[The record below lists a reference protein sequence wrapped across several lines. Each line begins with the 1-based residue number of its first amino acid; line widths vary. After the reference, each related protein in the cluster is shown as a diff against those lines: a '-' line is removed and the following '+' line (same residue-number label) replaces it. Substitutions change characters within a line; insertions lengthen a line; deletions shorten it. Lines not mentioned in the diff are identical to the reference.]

1 MKKNFFLLMGIA
13 AMLTACEKTILTDED
28 MTTYDGTERTRITFT
43 VNGDFHSD
51 AATRSGSNAEANST
65 LFTLHSSLTRASL
78 SADGKDMTDLWLLDY
93 QDGALKQQ
101 LHQQT
106 GDPDFGTPSLSLP
119 QGSHTLYFV
128 ASRGKQPVLSTA
140 EHTITWGT
148 PSDTFWQAVTLTV
161 DENTAA
167 TQTVTLHRVTTK
179 LSITIQDA
187 LPTDIATISLEPT
200 NWFYAL
206 DYTNGSPTGAQ
217 QQAVPI
223 SVPSSC
229 AGQKNQSVSFFGLS
243 SADEWQAD
251 ITVTATDGD
260 DNILGQTVIRNAPF
274 KANRVTAYK
283 GNLFNIDSGFTLA
296 LDGAWDEEYSGEW

>member
-1 MKKNFFLLMGIA
+1 MKKNLFLLMGIA
-13 AMLTACEKTILTDED
+13 AVLTACEKTILTDED
-28 MTTYDGTERTRITFT
+28 MTTYDGADRTRITFT

-51 AATRSGSNAEANST
+51 AATTRSGSVPAGSPNGT
-65 LFTLHSSLTRASL
+65 TRASL

-101 LHQQT
+101 LHQAST
-106 GDPDFGTPSLSLP
+106 DADFGTPSLSLP

-243 SADEWQAD
+243 GTDEWQAD
-251 ITVTATDGD
+251 ITVTATDSD
-260 DNILGQTVIRNAPF
+260 DNILGQTIIRNAPF
-274 KANRVTAYK
+274 KANRVTVYK